1 MNKKQM
7 IEQLEDIIE
16 KIKNNELE
24 PTTYIETPEY
34 NFQGNNYRTVSFNVV
49 EDNKPKK
56 ERDLEELVSRIN
68 IDLHDI
74 FNESIQDNKH
84 QTIESEYLKRYIG
97 KTSTLIY
104 LAIKHDLPLVVATD
118 IYKKYLLERYSYLNV
133 YSSKDRVVD
142 LGVGNKGNLLLVD
155 EPKGY
160 APLENKVGVFKL

>member
-49 EDNKPKK
+49 GDNKPKK

-74 FNESIQDNKH
+74 FNESIQANKH

-118 IYKKYLLERYSYLNV
+118 TYKKYLLERYPYLNV
-133 YSSKDRVVD
+133 YSSRDRVVD

>member
-104 LAIKHDLPLVVATD
+104 LAIKHDLPLVVATGT
-118 IYKKYLLERYSYLNV
+118 YKKYLLERYSYLNV
-133 YSSKDRVVD
+133 YSSRDRVVD

-160 APLENKVGVFKL
+160 APLENKVGIFKL

>member
-74 FNESIQDNKH
+74 FNESIQANKH

-118 IYKKYLLERYSYLNV
+118 TYKKYLLERYPYLNV
-133 YSSKDRVVD
+133 YSSRDRVVD
-142 LGVGNKGNLLLVD
+142 LGVSNKGNLLLVD

-160 APLENKVGVFKL
+160 APLENKVGVIKL

>member
-7 IEQLEDIIE
+7 IEQLKDIIE

-74 FNESIQDNKH
+74 FNESIQANKH

-118 IYKKYLLERYSYLNV
+118 TYKKYLLERYPYLNV
-133 YSSKDRVVD
+133 YSSRDRVVD

>member
-74 FNESIQDNKH
+74 FNESIQANKH

-118 IYKKYLLERYSYLNV
+118 TYKKYLLERYPYLNV
-133 YSSKDRVVD
+133 YSSRDRVVD

>member
-49 EDNKPKK
+49 GDNKPKK

-84 QTIESEYLKRYIG
+84 QTIGSEYLKRYIG

-104 LAIKHDLPLVVATD
+104 LAIKHDLPIVVTSET
-118 IYKKYLLERYSYLNV
+118 YKRELLDRYSYLNV
-133 YSSKDRVVD
+133 YSSRDRVVD

-160 APLENKVGVFKL
+160 EPLENKVGVFKL

>member
-1 MNKKQM
+1 M
-7 IEQLEDIIE
+7 IEQLGDIIE

-56 ERDLEELVSRIN
+56 ERDLEELVYRIN

-97 KTSTLIY
+97 KTSNLIY

-118 IYKKYLLERYSYLNV
+118 TYKKYLLERYSYLNV
-133 YSSKDRVVD
+133 YSSRDRVVD
-142 LGVGNKGNLLLVD
+142 LGVGNKGNLLLVN

-160 APLENKVGVFKL
+160 APLENKVGIFKL

>member
-7 IEQLEDIIE
+7 IGQLEDIIE

-49 EDNKPKK
+49 EDNKTKK

-118 IYKKYLLERYSYLNV
+118 TYKKYLLERYSYLNV
-133 YSSKDRVVD
+133 YSSRDRVVD